1 MNRERLSFIALHG
14 IAGVGDYLLK
24 QLISY
29 CGSAEQVFKTPKG
42 KLMKIPG
49 VGAVTAE
56 AIISAKSIA
65 YAEREIK
72 KAEKNNTE
80 ILFYTDKKYP
90 ARLKKVE
97 DAPALVYY
105 QGNADL
111 NHAKTVGIVG
121 TRQATAYG
129 KENVERI
136 IAELVPHHALIVSGL
151 AYGIDI

>member
-80 ILFYTDKKYP
+80 ILFYTDKK
-90 ARLKKVE
+90 
-97 DAPALVYY
+97 
-105 QGNADL
+105 
-111 NHAKTVGIVG
+111 
-121 TRQATAYG
+121 
-129 KENVERI
+129 
-136 IAELVPHHALIVSGL
+136 
-151 AYGIDI
+151 